1 MKNARIVMLVFLVLV
16 LLVALVSCS
25 VDAGSG
31 TTDAGNT
38 GGGTHAHT
46 YADAWTSD
54 ADYHWHAATCGHAD
68 EVKDKAAH
76 TYENGACTV
85 CGRAEPVHKHTY
97 ADAWTSDAEYHW
109 HAATCGHADEVK
121 DKAARTY
128 ENGACAVRG
137 RAEHDGDLDPSA
149 KFLEYLPLPDG
160 TWSVSAGQAKLLDK
174 IVIPDTW
181 QGKAVTAISAQ
192 GFYHCANLTGITIP
206 DCVTNIGNSAFS
218 GCTSLT
224 SITILEGVTSIG
236 DSAFRGCTSLTSVTI
251 PSSVTRIGNYAFR
264 DCTRLTTIRYNG
276 TKAESEKKI
285 ASGTTTPVRTR

>member
-85 CGRAEPVHKHTY
+85 CGRAEPVAPHTHTY
-97 ADAWTSDAEYHW
+97 ADAWTSDADYHW

-121 DKAARTY
+121 DKAAHTY
-128 ENGACAVRG
+128 ENGACTVCG
-137 RAEHDGDLDPSA
+137 RAEPEGDLDPSA

-224 SITILEGVTSIG
+224 SITI
-236 DSAFRGCTSLTSVTI
+236 